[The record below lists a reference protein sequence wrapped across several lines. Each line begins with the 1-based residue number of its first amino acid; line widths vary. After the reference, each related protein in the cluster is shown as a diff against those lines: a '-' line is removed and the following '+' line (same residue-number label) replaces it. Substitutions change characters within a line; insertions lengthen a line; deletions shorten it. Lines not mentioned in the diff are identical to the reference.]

1 MLNKLSKTTKMILA
15 GSLLILAL
23 GGAGVY
29 YLTEIRAEEEPTDW
43 RVLCE
48 EEANRAL
55 RLMQFRQN
63 NFSF

>member
-43 RVLCE
+43 SVLCE